1 VLSKWDSVFGMLT
14 RVVSRLR
21 FSDQVSSVV
30 SVVVCVEAMCS
41 RHGGVSDRY
50 PRTDDCFGR

>member
-1 VLSKWDSVFGMLT
+1 
-14 RVVSRLR
+14 VSRLR

-50 PRTDDCFGR
+50 SRTDDCFGR